1 MSGLRFALLV
11 QGPPYGSEVSAQAL
25 LFARALLA
33 RGHRLSQ
40 VFFYQD
46 GVYNANALVSPAS
59 DEVDLVAQW
68 RALAMTQGLQLDVCV
83 AAAQRR
89 GVLDE
94 TEAQYAG
101 KSGHNLSAPFVLS
114 GLGQLAEAAL
124 TADRLVQF

>member
-1 MSGLRFALLV
+1 MSTLRFALLV
-11 QGPPYGSEVSAQAL
+11 QGPPYGSEASAQAL

-40 VFFYQD
+40 VFFYQE
-46 GVYNANALVSPAS
+46 GVYNANGYVCPAS

-68 RALAMTQGLQLDVCV
+68 RALAKAQGLQLDVCV

-89 GVLDE
+89 GVLDDR
-94 TEAQYAG
+94 EAQDSG
-101 KSGHNLSAPFVLS
+101 KHGYNLSAPFVLS
-114 GLGQLAEAAL
+114 GLGQLADAAL